1 MESVYIQSLIQLM
14 KNSTKSSINTFYIKG
29 YTVEV
34 ENETIISVNEVPV
47 ENLETDFIMSLEDLL
62 PENQLM
68 KQIESGE
75 RVELELEDGKY
86 KVRFEDGELQGINGL
101 QLRSFSDDFIL
112 AIYDKLKAEYG
123 I

>member
-1 MESVYIQSLIQLM
+1 M